1 MLGLKYQVNNLSR
14 YTFSSIPRFNVRRY
28 YSTEGQDP
36 TLTTS
41 VHNETQKINKSL
53 IPLVPDAN
61 ASITELEL
69 QDKLIRSK
77 TKDLD
82 TRAKILTFSNLP
94 LFKPNG
100 KVTIRRPG
108 STNVRLVHHE
118 HLYKDRPIKPLT
130 IVQKRTGGRNDTGR
144 IVVRHRGGG
153 NKKRLRLVDYF
164 RHDLGK
170 HIVQR
175 IEYDPVRTCHLAL
188 IQNVKTSEI
197 SYIVAA
203 DGLRAGDYVESFRNG
218 FSEDLRRE
226 IRNLSSVAELDG
238 PLDTSILLQKIIQRG
253 NCVPYRHIPTGT
265 IIHNIGLTQGGEAKL
280 CRAAGTFG
288 RLVSK
293 DDMKAVILLNSG
305 EQRYVHI
312 DAVATIGMVSNVE
325 HSLEQLGKAGRNR
338 WKGKRPRVRGVAMNK
353 VDHPHGGGRGK
364 SKSNKL
370 SQSYS
375 GVLAKGYKTR
385 RSKYNKNGLKVK
397 DRRV

>member
-14 YTFSSIPRFNVRRY
+14 YTLSSIPRLSVGRY
-28 YSTEGQDP
+28 YSTEGQEP
-36 TLTTS
+36 ITS
-41 VHNETQKINKSL
+41 TVQAETQKINKSL
-53 IPLVPDAN
+53 IPLVPDASR
-61 ASITELEL
+61 SITDLEL
-69 QDKLIRSK
+69 QDKLVRSK
-77 TKDLD
+77 SKDLD
-82 TRAKILTFSNLP
+82 TKAKIVTFSNLP
-94 LFKPNG
+94 LFRPNG

-108 STNVRLVHHE
+108 STNVRLVQHE
-118 HLYKDRPIKPLT
+118 HLYKDRPIKELT
-130 IVQKRTGGRNDTGR
+130 IIQKRTGGRNETGK

-164 RHDLGK
+164 RHELGK

-188 IQNVKTSEI
+188 IQNVKSSEI

-203 DGLRAGDYVESFRNG
+203 DGLRAGDYVESFRHG

-226 IRNLSSVAELDG
+226 IRKLSSVSDIDG
-238 PLDTSILLQKIIQRG
+238 PLDNSILLQKIIQRG
-253 NCVPYRHIPTGT
+253 NCVPYRYIPTGT
-265 IIHNIGLTQGGEAKL
+265 IIHNLGLTRDGDAKL

-293 DDMKAVILLNSG
+293 DDKKAVVLLNSG
-305 EQRYVHI
+305 EQRYVDI
-312 DAVATIGMVSNVE
+312 DAVATIGMVSNIE
-325 HSLEQLGKAGRNR
+325 HSLEQMGKAGRNR
-338 WKGKRPRVRGVAMNK
+338 WKGRRPRVRGVAMNK

-370 SQSYS
+370 SQSFS